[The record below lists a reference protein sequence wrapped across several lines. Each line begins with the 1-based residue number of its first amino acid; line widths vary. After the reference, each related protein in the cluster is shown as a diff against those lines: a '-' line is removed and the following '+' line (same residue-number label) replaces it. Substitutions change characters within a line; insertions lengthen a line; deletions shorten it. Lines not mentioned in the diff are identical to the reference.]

1 MENVNLPEDKHCLF
15 RSNHISNY
23 IPLAGTLPK
32 DKQRLLREIK
42 YSAHELSKLKN
53 WDVYN
58 NTEY

>member
-1 MENVNLPEDKHCLF
+1 
-15 RSNHISNY
+15 
-23 IPLAGTLPK
+23 LPK